1 MRYHRPSLT
10 LICLA
15 ALGILAVP
23 ARPVSAALN
32 AGNFLRFGV
41 GARPLGMGNSFV
53 AIADDATAVYWNPAG
68 LASSDIAEFFISYAN
83 RFGLGIHDV
92 SLGFTLP
99 TERRYRLGAAL
110 VRTSVDGI
118 TRSSRED
125 TDGRPIVEGSFGDS
139 ENAFILAM
147 GYRLHR
153 MISVGLGTKL
163 LLHQLDTWSANGLGF
178 DLGFMFTP
186 ADAISLGLNVQN
198 LNNPRMRW
206 NTLEHSYD
214 NISTNV
220 KAGCAVHLL
229 SRRLTISLDA
239 DDSDVGGRVFHGGA
253 EFHPTSYVGVR
264 GGLSGNDPTIGASLL
279 WHRFRL
285 DYTYQAHEL
294 GDTYLISIAGT
305 L

>member
-1 MRYHRPSLT
+1 MRNHCPKLT
-10 LICLA
+10 FFCLA
-15 ALGILAVP
+15 ALAILAVS
-23 ARPVSAALN
+23 ARPASAALN

-68 LASSDIAEFFISYAN
+68 LVSGNIAEFFVSYAN
-83 RFGLGIHDV
+83 RFGVGIRDV

-99 TERRYRLGAAL
+99 TERRYRLGAAF

-118 TRSSRED
+118 TRSSRAD
-125 TDGRPIVEGSFGDS
+125 ADGRPIVEGSFGDS

-153 MISVGLGTKL
+153 MISMGLATKF

-186 ADAISLGLNVQN
+186 VDAISLGLNVQN

-206 NTLEHSYD
+206 NTLERSYD

-220 KAGCAVHLL
+220 KAGCAVRLF
-229 SRRLTISLDA
+229 SRRLTVSLDA

-264 GGLSGNDPTIGASLL
+264 GGLSGHDPTIGASLSWRRL
-279 WHRFRL
+279 RL
-285 DYTYQAHEL
+285 DYTFQAHEL